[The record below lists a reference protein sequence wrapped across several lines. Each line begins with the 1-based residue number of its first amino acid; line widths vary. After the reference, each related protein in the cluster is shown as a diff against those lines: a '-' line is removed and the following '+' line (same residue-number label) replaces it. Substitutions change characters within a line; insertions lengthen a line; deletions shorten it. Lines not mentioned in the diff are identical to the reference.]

1 MKKYKQRLVLGG
13 GLSFA
18 AALFQAII
26 GFSPSL
32 SLYFGAPEA
41 LVMNTHLLIF
51 VSLLIAGILALFG
64 LYAISGSGHVQRFPW
79 LKQML
84 AAISCIYILRGFLFV
99 PELLVVMGVVHIS
112 TPVAPRF
119 ILFSLGILLA
129 GLIYLAGTVGGWQM
143 FPSKKKA
150 VGQQAKPEL

>member
-1 MKKYKQRLVLGG
+1 MKQYKQWLVLGG

-18 AALFQAII
+18 AALFQAVI
-26 GFSPSL
+26 GFSPSW

-51 VSLLIAGILALFG
+51 VSLFIAGILALFG
-64 LYAISGSGHVQRFPW
+64 LYAISGSGHIRRFPW

-84 AAISCIYILRGFLFV
+84 AVISCIYILRGLLLI

-119 ILFSLGILLA
+119 ILFSIGILLA
-129 GLIYLAGTVGGWQM
+129 GLINFAGTVGGWQM
-143 FPSKKKA
+143 FPSNRKA
-150 VGQQAKPEL
+150 IEQQAIPKL